1 MKEEDDIPLAMDD
14 RWFDRLLA
22 AVKRDGRDM
31 KAISLAAK
39 LGENYVQQMVKE
51 GKKPKIN
58 TLVRLLQALGRA
70 DTLYIITGAEFSAA
84 DRRLLDVA
92 AQLDEEGKQ
101 ALIAAFAALRA
112 PPQ

>member
-1 MKEEDDIPLAMDD
+1 MAEENDIPLAMDD
-14 RWFDRLLA
+14 RWFDRLIE

-31 KAISLAAK
+31 KAISKAAK
-39 LGENYVQQMVKE
+39 LGENYVQQMVKD

-70 DTLYIITGAEFSAA
+70 DTLYIITGTEFSAA
-84 DRRLLDVA
+84 DRRLLEVA
-92 AQLDEEGKQ
+92 AQLDDDGKQ
-101 ALIAAFAALRA
+101 ALIAAFAALKG